1 MFLNWFCGK
10 FSTDLGI
17 DLGTA
22 NTLIY
27 ARGKGVVLNEPSVVA
42 VHRKTKQVLK
52 VGKEAK
58 EMLGRTPDSIV
69 ATRPLK
75 DGVIADFDCAEKM
88 LRAFSC
94 MAHNRRRMVRP
105 RVVVGIP
112 SGITQV
118 ERRAIRDSA
127 NLAGAREVYLIEE
140 PLAAA
145 MGAGLPVQEATGN
158 MIVDIGGGT
167 TEVAVISLA
176 GIVYSHSLRVAGD
189 EMDEAIVQFL
199 KRKYNLLVGEQTAEQ
214 IKIRLGSAL
223 STGQETTL
231 LVTGRGLVNGIPQQV
246 MLTSEE
252 IREAIAETVAA
263 IVDAVKTALER
274 TPPELSA
281 DLSDNGIVLAGGGAL
296 LPGLANLLAQETRL
310 PVRLAD
316 DPLLCVV
323 RGAGKALDE
332 LDLLRAIAEN

>member
-1 MFLNWFCGK
+1 MMNWVHGR

-27 ARGKGVVLNEPSVVA
+27 AKGKGVVLNEPSVVA
-42 VHRKTKQVLK
+42 IHRKSMQVLK

-58 EMLGRTPDSIV
+58 EMLGRTPGNII
-69 ATRPLK
+69 AMRPMK
-75 DGVIADFDCAEKM
+75 HGVIADFEYAERM
-88 LRAFSC
+88 LRAFAQK
-94 MAHNRRRMVRP
+94 AHNRSRMVRP

-118 ERRAIRDSA
+118 EKRAIRDTAS
-127 NLAGAREVYLIEE
+127 LAGAREVYLIEE

-145 MGAGLPVQEATGN
+145 IGAGLPITGPTGN
-158 MIVDIGGGT
+158 MVVDIGGGT

-189 EMDEAIVQFL
+189 EMDEAIIQHV
-199 KRKYNLLVGEQTAEQ
+199 KRKHNLQMGEQTAELV
-214 IKIRLGSAL
+214 KIHLGSACPVEPEK
-223 STGQETTL
+223 TMAI
-231 LVTGRGLVNGIPQQV
+231 TGRDLLNGVPRTIQ
-246 MLTSEE
+246 LTSTDV
-252 IREAIAETVAA
+252 RDALRETVYA
-263 IVDAVKTALER
+263 ILDAVKTALER

-281 DLSDNGIVLAGGGAL
+281 DIADSGIVLTGGGAL
-296 LPGLANLLAQETRL
+296 LRHLDTLLSQETHL

-316 DPLLCVV
+316 DPLTCVV
-323 RGAGKALDE
+323 LGAGKVLDE
-332 LDLLRAIAEN
+332 LDLLRTVTEN

>member
-1 MFLNWFCGK
+1 MLSWLYGK

-42 VHRKTKQVLK
+42 VDRKSKQVLK

-58 EMLGRTPDSIV
+58 EMLGRTPEGIV
-69 ATRPLK
+69 ATRPMK

-94 MAHNRRRMVRP
+94 KAHNRRRMVSP

-118 ERRAIRDSA
+118 EKRAIRDSA

-145 MGAGLPVQEATGN
+145 IGAGLPVQEATGN

-189 EMDEAIVQFL
+189 EMDEAIIQYL
-199 KRKYNLLVGEQTAEQ
+199 KRKYNVLVGEQTAEQ
-214 IKIRLGSAL
+214 IKIRLGSAMPVEPED
-223 STGQETTL
+223 TM
-231 LVTGRGLVNGIPQQV
+231 LVTGRGLMNGIPQQV
-246 MLTSEE
+246 ALTTGE
-252 IREAIAETVAA
+252 IREALQETIAA
-263 IVDAVKTALER
+263 IIEAVQIALER

-296 LPGLANLLAQETRL
+296 LRGLAPLLSQKTGL

-323 RGAGKALDE
+323 RGTGKALDE
-332 LDLLRAIAEN
+332 LDLLRAVAEN